1 MIAVGVVE
9 RARDLVVRVA
19 AVRYGEVTARFA
31 VPVAAFHRSA
41 GAGPAAVHVELVLV
55 RVVFVRCVEVA
66 VVEVV
71 HVPTVRHRPVA
82 AVGSVLVAVAI
93 VLPAG
98 HGRAVILACRASRR
112 QVVTMET

>member
-1 MIAVGVVE
+1 MRDYLVATAV
-9 RARDLVVRVA
+9 
-19 AVRYGEVTARFA
+19 A
-31 VPVAAFHRSA
+31 VPIRAFHGRA